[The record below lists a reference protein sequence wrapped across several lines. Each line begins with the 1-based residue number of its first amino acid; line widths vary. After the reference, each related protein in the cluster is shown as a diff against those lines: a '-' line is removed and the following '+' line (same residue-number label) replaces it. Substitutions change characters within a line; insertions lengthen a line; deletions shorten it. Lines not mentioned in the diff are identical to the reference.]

1 VPAGWSPRGEVGFRP
16 AVGRGSGSSAVT
28 APGAGAVS
36 SAMFNHRGSVSTTG
50 KAASRQQLISSLYA
64 QHAGRVERLVARQAG
79 GDVQDACQT
88 AWERLLGHE
97 EVDVQG
103 RGVIQ
108 WLVITAA
115 REAWKRSRK
124 RELPFETLRGED
136 GESEPFDPA
145 GNAAD
150 PLAVVLERDDSRRRL
165 ARLTDRERQFLALQ
179 ALGLTYTEIAQ
190 ATGSS
195 PRTAERQI
203 LRARRKLRPRDG
215 E

>member
-1 VPAGWSPRGEVGFRP
+1 MTPV
-16 AVGRGSGSSAVT
+16 
-28 APGAGAVS
+28 GAGAFS

-64 QHAGRVERLVARQAG
+64 QHAAKVERLVARQAG

-115 REAWKRSRK
+115 REAWKRSTHK
-124 RELPFETLRGED
+124 REMPFVALSGDDSGAEQF
-136 GESEPFDPA
+136 EPVGDSP
-145 GNAAD
+145 D
-150 PLAVVLERDDSRRRL
+150 PLAVVLERDDARRRL
-165 ARLTDRERQFLALQ
+165 AVLTDREREFLALQ
-179 ALGLTYTEIAQ
+179 VLGLTYTEIAQ
-190 ATGSS
+190 ATATS

>member
-1 VPAGWSPRGEVGFRP
+1 
-16 AVGRGSGSSAVT
+16 
-28 APGAGAVS
+28 
-36 SAMFNHRGSVSTTG
+36 MFNHRGSASTTG
-50 KAASRQQLISSLYA
+50 KTVSRQQSVSSLYA
-64 QHAGRVERLVARQAG
+64 QHAAKVERLVARQAG

-97 EVDVQG
+97 EVDVQSH
-103 RGVIQ
+103 GVIQ
-108 WLVITAA
+108 WLVITAT
-115 REAWKRSRK
+115 REAWKRSRHK
-124 RELPFETLRGED
+124 RELPFETRRGDE
-136 GESEPFDPA
+136 GQAEAFEPA
-145 GNAAD
+145 GDAPD
-150 PLAVVLERDDSRRRL
+150 SLAVVLQRDDSRRRL

-190 ATGSS
+190 AAGSS

>member
-1 VPAGWSPRGEVGFRP
+1 
-16 AVGRGSGSSAVT
+16 
-28 APGAGAVS
+28 
-36 SAMFNHRGSVSTTG
+36 M
-50 KAASRQQLISSLYA
+50 
-64 QHAGRVERLVARQAG
+64 ARQAG

-115 REAWKRSRK
+115 REAWKRSGRK
-124 RELPFETLRGED
+124 RELPFETRRGED
-136 GESEPFDPA
+136 GQAEPFDPA
-145 GNAAD
+145 GDSPD
-150 PLAVVLERDDSRRRL
+150 PLAVVLERDDARRRL

-190 ATGSS
+190 ATATS